1 MAEDSAMP
9 PRTAPMGPH
18 EWVPVPDP
26 TVLTTQALY
35 REVSSLRE
43 LIELRIEDLSGL
55 LDEKFLRTEQQFEL
69 VERQRVEQKNDTK
82 NAVDAALTAQKEA
95 AKEQTVASDRAI
107 AKSEAAITKQLEQQR
122 ETFGSAQDEAR
133 RTMDEMKTRIGDL
146 DKRITSNS
154 AAGVGQ
160 RQGGLDA
167 RTVGFSMLMAV
178 LGIAGLLYGILK
190 P

>member
-1 MAEDSAMP
+1 MAEDHAEP
-9 PRTAPMGPH
+9 PRAAPMGPR

-43 LIELRIEDLSGL
+43 LIELRIESLDTL
-55 LDEKFLRTEQQFEL
+55 LDEKFLRTQQQFDL
-69 VERQRVEQKNDTK
+69 VERQRVEQKKDTK
-82 NAVDAALTAQKEA
+82 DAVDAALTAQKEA
-95 AKEQTVASDRAI
+95 AKEQTIASDRAI
-107 AKSEAAITKQLEQQR
+107 AKSETAITKQLEQQR
-122 ETFGSAQDEAR
+122 ETFAAAQAETR
-133 RTMDEMKTRIGDL
+133 RAMGELKERIGDV
-146 DKRITSNS
+146 DKKVLANT
-154 AAGVGQ
+154 AAVAGS

>member
-107 AKSEAAITKQLEQQR
+107 AKYLLDLPARQRSEHDLTPFLR
-122 ETFGSAQDEAR
+122 RSPLPPVAR
-133 RTMDEMKTRIGDL
+133 GRR
-146 DKRITSNS
+146 
-154 AAGVGQ
+154 
-160 RQGGLDA
+160 
-167 RTVGFSMLMAV
+167 
-178 LGIAGLLYGILK
+178 
-190 P
+190 